1 MEKAAGMSEK
11 ISDWFKVATSGP
23 TIDGRKIEPGWLE
36 DMASTYNPA
45 EYCASIF
52 EEHFSFLGNY
62 GYVHELK
69 TEKDDKGRTCLYARI
84 APSPRLYKAN
94 KDGQLMY
101 TSIKVNPDFANTGK
115 CYLEHLAVTDT
126 PASLGTD
133 RLSFSKENPQSFAFI
148 DGAAIRFSETP
159 PENPPEI
166 PAWRKA
172 YNKFIG
178 REDYYD
184 MKKEELE
191 KLFSKLNSMENDL
204 STLKEQVNQG
214 AGDNG
219 EDDST
224 PDLQQAYSALQSEV
238 EQLRAQLA
246 DSEKDKFGQKVDAL
260 ETGFKELNQ
269 QLQDALKDAGS
280 APPPQTGDADEGEF
294 SVV

>member
-1 MEKAAGMSEK
+1 MSDK

-45 EYCASIF
+45 EYCANIF

-69 TEKDDKGRTCLYARI
+69 TEQDDKERTCLYARI
-84 APSPRLYKAN
+84 APSPRLLKAN
-94 KDGQLMY
+94 KDGQLMH

-133 RLSFSKENPQSFAFI
+133 RLSFSKENPQAYAFAEG
-148 DGAAIRFSETP
+148 DTIRFSEAPT
-159 PENPPEI
+159 EK

-172 YNKFIG
+172 FDKLTA
-178 REDYYD
+178 REDETD
-184 MKKEELE
+184 MKKEDME
-191 KLFSKLNSMENDL
+191 KLFNTLSSMKNDL
-204 STLKEQVNQG
+204 DQLKTQVNQG
-214 AGDNG
+214 GDEG
-219 EDDST
+219 GADDT
-224 PDLQQAYSALQSEV
+224 PDLQQAFSALKTEV
-238 EQLRAQLA
+238 EQLKDQLA
-246 DSEKDKFGQKVDAL
+246 DGKKDDKPDEFSQKFESL
-260 ETGFKELNQ
+260 ETKFNDLSK

-280 APPPQTGDADEGEF
+280 APPPQLGDVEEGEF